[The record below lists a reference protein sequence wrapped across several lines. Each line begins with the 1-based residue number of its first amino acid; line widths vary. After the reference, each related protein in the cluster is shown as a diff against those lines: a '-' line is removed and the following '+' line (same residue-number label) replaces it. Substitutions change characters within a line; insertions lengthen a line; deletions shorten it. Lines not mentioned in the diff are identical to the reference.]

1 MIAKGTTI
9 SHGLEALN
17 YGVDKS
23 KAVFVAANL
32 LSGISPEDW
41 LIQMQLLHQGKS
53 RMKKG
58 FLRFEISMTHAEAKQ
73 LRNIKD
79 WEKLAGQFLKKMD
92 LYDNQCVIL
101 LHQDRKHLHLHI
113 VANRVDI
120 NGNIYNDKYIG
131 RRCGEAAKIIS
142 QERNWKSV
150 EDISKENKYKCWNA
164 MKNTMKSM
172 NSYSWEDF
180 KEGMK
185 AQGYCI
191 TENYRKDG
199 SINGYY
205 ILMPGQTMTE
215 KFKGLKAS
223 EVNRNCTYSNLQRM
237 WAKEHP
243 ELKVAQDIL
252 NWYKNKGYTGRI
264 SDATVIRR
272 GYDGYAFRCKVD
284 GVQQMGVAIDNRNI
298 NHAITELSYESQ
310 NNLSNAINLLLLW
323 DDYIGVGNTD
333 IHRRRDDDERKKKNR
348 KL

>member
-9 SHGLEALN
+9 SHGLEAMN
-17 YGVDKS
+17 YGVDKN

-32 LSGISPEDW
+32 LSGNSPEDW

-172 NSYSWEDF
+172 NSYSWEGF
-180 KEGMK
+180 KTGMK

-215 KFKGLKAS
+215 KFKGMKAS
-223 EVNRNCTYSNLQRM
+223 EVNRNCTYANLQRM

-252 NWYKNKGYTGRI
+252 NWYHNKGYGGRI
-264 SDATVIRR
+264 SEAAVIRR
-272 GYDGYAFRCKVD
+272 GYDGYAFRCKID
-284 GVQQMGVAIDNRNI
+284 GVQQMGVPIDNKMI
-298 NHAITELSYESQ
+298 NHDISELSYESQ
-310 NNLSNAINLLLLW
+310 NNLSNYINLLLW

>member
-9 SHGLEALN
+9 SHGLEAMN
-17 YGVDKS
+17 YAVNKNKS
-23 KAVFVAANL
+23 IFVGANF
-32 LSGISPEDW
+32 LSGNNSEDW
-41 LIQMQLLHQGKS
+41 LIQMQLLHEGKS

-58 FLRFEISMTHAEAKQ
+58 FLRFEISLTHAEARQ
-73 LRNIKD
+73 LSEIKD
-79 WEKLAGQFLKKMD
+79 WEKLAGQFLKKMN
-92 LYDNQCVIL
+92 LLDNHQCVCL
-101 LHQDRKHLHLHI
+101 LHRDTKHFHLHI
-113 VANRVDI
+113 IANRVDRD
-120 NGNIYNDKYIG
+120 GSIYNDRFIG
-131 RRCGEAAKIIS
+131 RKAVEAAQQIS
-142 QERNWKSV
+142 EERNWQSV
-150 EDISKENKYKCWNA
+150 EDVSKANKYKCWIA

-223 EVNRNCTYSNLQRM
+223 EVNRNCTYSNLHRM

-252 NWYKNKGYTGRI
+252 SWYKNKGYTGRI
-264 SDATVIRR
+264 SDAAIIRR

-284 GVQQMGVAIDNRNI
+284 GVQQMGVPIDNKMI
-298 NHAITELSYESQ
+298 NHDISELSYESQ
-310 NNLSNAINLLLLW
+310 NNLSNYINLLLW
-323 DDYIGVGNTD
+323 DDYIGVGNTNL
-333 IHRRRDDDERKKKNR
+333 HRMDDERKKR
-348 KL
+348 KR